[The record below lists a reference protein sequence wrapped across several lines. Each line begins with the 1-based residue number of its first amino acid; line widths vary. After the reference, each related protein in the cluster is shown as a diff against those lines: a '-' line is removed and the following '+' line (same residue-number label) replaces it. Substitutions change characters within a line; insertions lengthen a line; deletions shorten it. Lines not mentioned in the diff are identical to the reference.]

1 MRDGGSGRQSVVET
15 KPQVRVMR
23 TAHCI
28 AENANLPT
36 FKGKLPRRRATPG
49 IQLGLCRTSAADSGG
64 DLILSRLEASLK
76 EAGMLLPQ
84 FSPSGGEHE
93 S

>member
-1 MRDGGSGRQSVVET
+1 
-15 KPQVRVMR
+15 MR

-49 IQLGLCRTSAADSGG
+49 IQPGLCCTSAADSGG
-64 DLILSRLEASLK
+64 DLILSRLEASLN
-76 EAGMLLPQ
+76 EAGMLLLQ
-84 FSPSGGEHE
+84 FSAPGGEYE